1 MLEIIKY
8 LKLCENDG
16 ILIDTKHLT
25 TLAREYNINLK

>member
-8 LKLCENDG
+8 LKWCENEQ
-16 ILIDTKHLT
+16 ILIDTKYLT